1 MITKKQLDAVE
12 RFADK
17 LWAKV
22 GLDIE
27 FTRHFL
33 DRLND
38 SRNKKDITPAELTR
52 LFRQSYKKHGK
63 KIGALGTDAQ
73 AILKDMETDIN
84 MPFVI
89 QLDKK
94 GELDLVAKTVMRK
107 KGFTSSNQQFTIEDT
122 EPLTNKYTNM
132 EDTLQ
137 EALKLTNDVY
147 GFMGTSSSN
156 GQDYKKNLARVTK
169 AIRSTKLLA
178 SDDLIIKYLDS
189 SSGRHLADY
198 LSFKP
203 DAAKLKNYL
212 ARDILSFKKRYL
224 SEAIKLTNDVYGFM
238 GTSAANGQDYKKN
251 LARVTKIIKRNKLL
265 ASDALIVKYLDSSSG
280 RHLADYFSFEPDDAK
295 LKNHLT
301 RDILVFKKHVLGLS
315 EEFDQGPL
323 TEAKKIT
330 ASTIAKLFKNTK
342 EWGDDLKNQIR
353 VVKGHLEV
361 VDSFYFS
368 STDAVKRMI
377 SAWTTPNGSYAQ
389 YFKSEYGVTFKLVD
403 KFTLIS
409 ATGRYKKVSDD
420 GIAGII
426 LSVHSDAL
434 KESEELEEAA
444 APFKSLEAAWLRT
457 GGDKKKQAQLIKK
470 HELKPII
477 SNVRPGSVKLG
488 PLNKLKAKGAKPHT
502 IAGLDAEGELIFVTN
517 NPTKIYYPKASS
529 GRPAGAE
536 LKEASMQTLRLRRV
550 VELSVNESNVDVID
564 GFLAESSIDLTWT
577 PTNIS
582 RAFDKY
588 LNESTDLKEAKAETY
603 DYLVIMKLLRS
614 LRLMPSEQIKIL
626 GGLEGKGKKG
636 VYTWDAIEKTLKE
649 TGFGKFAAELHGN
662 IKPHMIGGSLGNKA
676 WSVKEETLDE
686 ASEYKVHHK
695 AFYAATEAAIELVAK
710 RGFEVDEDDWFRQ
723 VSTGPKKPSDG
734 KTNQY
739 HVELTKN
746 GKNVKK
752 KLHFQVYGMGKG
764 TYELNAYVES
774 TEAEGESL
782 AEAASSTIDQVKKI
796 VSDNQAAKINGKMV
810 DMWTASMIVQIYD
823 KVNDATKKKIENEKI
838 EKLVSIA
845 LKMMESVDVDQACAE
860 VIDEAKSDSQK
871 DIADLEKMI
880 KNPDP
885 SKVKEYGGTKYVDML
900 KKKLNG
906 LKEAKDGKKV
916 PNCVDEKLDKV
927 GSEDDD
933 VDNDGDVDA
942 SDKYLKKRRN
952 AITKATKKD

>member
-1 MITKKQLDAVE
+1 MITKTQLDAVE

-295 LKNHLT
+295 LKAHLT

-315 EEFDQGPL
+315 EDFDQGP
-323 TEAKKIT
+323 
-330 ASTIAKLFKNTK
+330 
-342 EWGDDLKNQIR
+342 R
-353 VVKGHLEV
+353 
-361 VDSFYFS
+361 
-368 STDAVKRMI
+368 
-377 SAWTTPNGSYAQ
+377 
-389 YFKSEYGVTFKLVD
+389 
-403 KFTLIS
+403 
-409 ATGRYKKVSDD
+409 
-420 GIAGII
+420 
-426 LSVHSDAL
+426 
-434 KESEELEEAA
+434 EELEEAA

-457 GGDKKKQAQLIKK
+457 DGDKKKQAQLIKK

-564 GFLAESSIDLTWT
+564 GFLAESSIDLSWT

-588 LNESTDLKEAKAETY
+588 LNESTINEYRGGFRSNRKGGGQQKVFMIVYNVTFKSGEEPLRLTYSRQAGFDDVKSYVARTMPDAEIKNITVVDKGYSYLDESTNLKEAKAETY
-603 DYLVIMKLLRS
+603 DYLVIMKLLKS

-626 GGLEGKGKKG
+626 FGLEGKGKKG

-686 ASEYKVHHK
+686 ASEYKVYHK

-723 VSTGPKKPSDG
+723 VSAGPKKPSDG

-746 GKNVKK
+746 GKEVKK

-782 AEAASSTIDQVKKI
+782 A
-796 VSDNQAAKINGKMV
+796 
-810 DMWTASMIVQIYD
+810 
-823 KVNDATKKKIENEKI
+823 
-838 EKLVSIA
+838 
-845 LKMMESVDVDQACAE
+845 
-860 VIDEAKSDSQK
+860 EAKSDSQK